1 MKVGVV
7 TVG

>member
-7 TVG
+7 DH